1 MTEKKPAARKEIG
14 DVAMGYDDDAGNAGV
29 VRTRSVTFDQ
39 PGQELSLE
47 GGGTLAPFTL
57 AYETYGT
64 LSERRDNAVLVTH
77 ALSGDAHVA
86 GRHSAN
92 DKRPGWWDMMIG
104 PGKGLDTERYFVICS
119 NVIGGCSG
127 STGPRSYNPDSKS
140 FSQIYNMDFPVI
152 TIADMVRAQHRL
164 MKHLGI
170 EKWLSLAGGS
180 MGGMQALEWAVSYPE
195 AVNSV
200 IPIATTSCL
209 SPQSIAFNWVGRQA
223 IMGDPNWKNGNYDDK
238 VPESGLSIARMLGHI
253 TYLSDQSMDEKFGR
267 ELQES
272 ESYSFDFRHNFKVES
287 YLKHQ
292 GEKFVER
299 FDANSYLFISRAMD
313 YFDLSAKF
321 GGSLAAAFSKV
332 RAPFLVLSFSSDW
345 LFPPDESIKIVEALR
360 NNSIDVTYCDIKSIY
375 GHDAF
380 LLEVDVLERIIS
392 DFLKCRYEEVKG
404 K

>member
-1 MTEKKPAARKEIG
+1 MEDKNVGIVKPQDFTFGLTEDDKLLLDCGRKLGPVNI
-14 DVAMGYDDDAGNAGV
+14 
-29 VRTRSVTFDQ
+29 R
-39 PGQELSLE
+39 
-47 GGGTLAPFTL
+47 
-57 AYETYGT
+57 YETYGKLDET
-64 LSERRDNAVLVTH
+64 KSNAILILH

-86 GRHSAN
+86 GYHDN
-92 DKRPGWWDMMIG
+92 EKKKIGWWDNMVG
-104 PGKGLDTERYFVICS
+104 SGKAFDTDTYFIVCS

-127 STGPRSYNPDSKS
+127 STGPRSYNSESASVSK
-140 FSQIYNMDFPVI
+140 IYNMDFPVI
-152 TIADMVRAQHRL
+152 TISDMVHAQHRL
-164 MKHLGI
+164 MQYLGI
-170 EKWLSLAGGS
+170 KKWLSLCGGS
-180 MGGMQALEWAVSYPE
+180 MGGMQALDWVVEYPE
-195 AVNSV
+195 AVASV

-223 IMGDPNWKNGNYDDK
+223 IMGDKNWNAGNYEDK
-238 VPESGLSIARMLGHI
+238 MPESGLAIARMLGHI

-299 FDANSYLFISRAMD
+299 FDANSYLYISRAMD
-313 YFDLSAKF
+313 YFDLSSKF

-345 LFPPDESIKIVEALR
+345 LFPPDESLKIVEALR

-380 LLEVDVLERIIS
+380 LLEVDVLQRIIS
-392 DFLKCRYEEVKG
+392 DFLKCRYEEEKALPSTQIRNSNIETLNN
-404 K
+404 KA

>member
-1 MTEKKPAARKEIG
+1 MEEKSVGIVVPQDFTFGLTEEDKLLLDCGRRLGPVNIR
-14 DVAMGYDDDAGNAGV
+14 
-29 VRTRSVTFDQ
+29 F
-39 PGQELSLE
+39 
-47 GGGTLAPFTL
+47 
-57 AYETYGT
+57 ETYGRLDET
-64 LSERRDNAVLVTH
+64 KSNAILILH

-86 GRHSAN
+86 GYH
-92 DKRPGWWDMMIG
+92 DEQKTKIGWWDSMVG
-104 PGKGLDTERYFVICS
+104 PGKGFDTDKYFIVCS

-127 STGPRSYNPDSKS
+127 STGPRSFNPDSKN

-152 TIADMVRAQHRL
+152 TIADMVRAQYRL

-170 EKWLSLAGGS
+170 KKWLSLSGGS

-195 AVNSV
+195 AVASV

-223 IMGDPNWKNGNYDDK
+223 IMGDSNWNNGNYDLEK
-238 VPESGLSIARMLGHI
+238 VPETGLAIARMLGHI
-253 TYLSDQSMDEKFGR
+253 TYLSDKSMDKKFGR

-272 ESYSFDFRHNFKVES
+272 ESYSFDFKHNFKVES

-299 FDANSYLFISRAMD
+299 FDANSYLYISRAMD
-313 YFDLSAKF
+313 YFDLSERF
-321 GGSLAAAFSKV
+321 GGDLAVALSQV
-332 RAPFLVLSFSSDW
+332 HSPFLIISFSSDW
-345 LFPPDESIKIVEALR
+345 LFPPCESVKIVEALR

-380 LLEVDVLERIIS
+380 LLEVDVLQRLIS
-392 DFLKCRYEEVKG
+392 DFLRCRYDEVRK

>member
-1 MTEKKPAARKEIG
+1 MEK
-14 DVAMGYDDDAGNAGV
+14 
-29 VRTRSVTFDQ
+29 RSVGTVIAQDFTFGLTEEDKLLLDCGRRLG
-39 PGQELSLE
+39 PVNIR
-47 GGGTLAPFTL
+47 
-57 AYETYGT
+57 YETYGK
-64 LSERRDNAVLVTH
+64 LDNTKSNAILILH
-77 ALSGDAHVA
+77 ALSGNAHVA
-86 GRHSAN
+86 GYLDG
-92 DKRPGWWDMMIG
+92 DKTKIGWWDSMVG
-104 PGKGLDTERYFVICS
+104 PGKAFDTNKYFIVSS

-127 STGPRSYNPDSKS
+127 STGPRSYNPESENVS
-140 FSQIYNMDFPVI
+140 RIYNMDFPVI
-152 TIADMVRAQHRL
+152 TISDMVHAQHRL

-170 EKWLSLAGGS
+170 EKWLSLCGGS
-180 MGGMQALEWAVSYPE
+180 MGGMQSLDWAVEYPE
-195 AVNSV
+195 AVASV

-223 IMGDPNWKNGNYDDK
+223 IMGDQNWNNGNYEEK
-238 VPESGLSIARMLGHI
+238 VPESGLAIARMLGHI
-253 TYLSDQSMDEKFGR
+253 TYLSDKSMDAKFGR
-267 ELQES
+267 ELQEI

-299 FDANSYLFISRAMD
+299 FDANSYLYISRAMD
-313 YFDLSAKF
+313 YFDLSSKF

-380 LLEVDVLERIIS
+380 LLEVEVLERIIS
-392 DFLKCRYEEVKG
+392 DFLECRYGEVKG